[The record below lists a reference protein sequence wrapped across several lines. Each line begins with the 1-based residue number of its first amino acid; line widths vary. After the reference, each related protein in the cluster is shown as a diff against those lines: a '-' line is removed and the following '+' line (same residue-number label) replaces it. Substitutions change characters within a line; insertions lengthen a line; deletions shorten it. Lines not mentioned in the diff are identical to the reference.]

1 MAMSDTEEDVDPVMA
16 CTPSGLPG
24 ERPTCESPEGT
35 LQDDRNAQAW
45 IEMAPPP
52 PIGDARG
59 TPREVRRLGPAIDLM
74 YAEVAARCR
83 SQLANRKGKKRMAE
97 GPQRVRAAAD
107 ELGTCE
113 MPIRVSDPPAQQSR
127 RMTGGGHGRCG
138 VHAGEDQDEIR
149 PQSSCGPRGA
159 GPREATLGG
168 QATLEERL
176 GMGMPW
182 ASCEMHR
189 ETIQDEVKRLW
200 DRLQYLAD
208 NVADLREENTRK
220 ENAESVKDQRPE
232 GRGQR
237 EATGTNGDSLMERMA
252 RLEWMMERVLHACS
266 AIDEKIGQRP
276 G

>member
-24 ERPTCESPEGT
+24 ERPTCESPDGT

-45 IEMAPPP
+45 IERAPPP

-59 TPREVRRLGPAIDLM
+59 MPREARRLGPEIDLM
-74 YAEVAARCR
+74 YAEVAARCK
-83 SQLANRKGKKRMAE
+83 SQLAKRKGKKRMAE
-97 GPQRVRAAAD
+97 GPQRERTVAD

-113 MPIRVSDPPAQQSR
+113 MPILVSDPPAQQNG

-138 VHAGEDQDEIR
+138 AHAGENQDVIR
-149 PQSSCGPRGA
+149 PQSSGGLRGA
-159 GPREATLGG
+159 EPREATLGG
-168 QATLEERL
+168 QAALEEGL
-176 GMGMPW
+176 GRGTPGTSS
-182 ASCEMHR
+182 AVHR

-237 EATGTNGDSLMERMA
+237 EAIGTNGNSLMERMA

-266 AIDEKIGQRP
+266 SIDEKIGQRP